1 MSTTSKRT
9 PLIGVTGMWS
19 NSVHGLRFDGLA
31 AAVEVLHSIVRAG
44 GEPVILFPG
53 SETDPHERYEM
64 LDGVVVPGGADVD
77 PARYGATPDETTKVT
92 DHPGQDEADL
102 TVIRGCIERKIPL
115 LLICRGMQLL
125 NVDRGG
131 TMIQHVPT
139 EPINHLDSIHTVDVA
154 QGSHLAE
161 ALHGENPMVSSYHH
175 QGVGTVGEDLVVVG
189 QAEDQVIEALE
200 LPGVPMVAVQWH
212 PEDRARTCASDHA
225 LFQWVVDAAR
235 AYHED
240 KSEHLT
246 REQEPVA

>member
-1 MSTTSKRT
+1 MTQGTART
-9 PLIGVTGMWS
+9 PLIGVTGMWA

-31 AAVEVLHSIVRAG
+31 AAIEVLRSIVRAG

-53 SETDPHERYEM
+53 SETDPDERYDA

-77 PARYGATPDETTKVT
+77 PTRYGAQADATTKVT

-131 TMIQHVPT
+131 NMIQHIPT
-139 EPINHLDSIHTVDVA
+139 SPINHVDSTHLVDVA
-154 QGSHLAE
+154 PHSNLGR
-161 ALHGENPMVSSYHH
+161 ALHGQDPMVSSYHH
-175 QGVGTVGEDLVVVG
+175 QGVDRVGKDLVVVG
-189 QAEDQVIEALE
+189 RAEDHIIEALE
-200 LPGVPMVAVQWH
+200 IPGVPMIAVQWH
-212 PEDRARTCASDHA
+212 PEDNAVTSPTDHA

-235 AYHED
+235 DHHAAKNERR
-240 KSEHLT
+240 SAQ
-246 REQEPVA
+246 QEVSA